1 MKIIIVTCTDGC
13 SGCYRARSGQHTAT
27 ATCSQEY
34 AVKRAAAKALGLC
47 PARKP
52 EGWWMRNY
60 CAKVDAGADDV
71 AIKRIDATHFEAW
84 AAGGVG

>member
-1 MKIIIVTCTDGC
+1 MKVIVVTCTDG
-13 SGCYRARSGQHTAT
+13 SDSCYRARSGQHTAT

-52 EGWWMRNY
+52 DAWYMGAY
-60 CAKVDAGADDV
+60 CAAVDAATASV
-71 AIKRIDATHFEAW
+71 SIKRIDATHFEAHADGG
-84 AAGGVG
+84 AA